1 MGNKTKQ
8 VDWVANYLRRH
19 GSITQPELDA
29 FYGANGNSSLSARI
43 GELRGAGWNISK
55 ADGVYTL
62 VSEPLP
68 FPPPPVNTVQIARS
82 DLELIQQQ
90 MSELQSR
97 LFDILANN

>member
-68 FPPPPVNTVQIARS
+68 FPPPPDNTVQIARS
-82 DLELIQQQ
+82 DLDLIRNQIAD
-90 MSELQSR
+90 LQLR
-97 LFDILANN
+97 LSDILTTN